1 MKKLDGDKKDTIP
14 GGTLDYET
22 PEYFSQSREPMDYE
36 TLQSQDFFAI
46 GATIF
51 YLKYGEEMLDCSP
64 YSEKTEEEKMKIS
77 PIYRKKKRTNEKK
90 HKT

>member
-1 MKKLDGDKKDTIP
+1 
-14 GGTLDYET
+14 
-22 PEYFSQSREPMDYE
+22 MDYE

-64 YSEKTEEEKMKIS
+64 YSEKTEEEKKESIS
-77 PIYRKKKRTNEKK
+77 WRKRKRRNEKK
-90 HKT
+90 YKERINRRFINK

>member
-1 MKKLDGDKKDTIP
+1 
-14 GGTLDYET
+14 
-22 PEYFSQSREPMDYE
+22 MDYE

-77 PIYRKKKRTNEKK
+77 PICRKKKENK
-90 HKT
+90 

>member
-1 MKKLDGDKKDTIP
+1 
-14 GGTLDYET
+14 
-22 PEYFSQSREPMDYE
+22 MDYE

-64 YSEKTEEEKMKIS
+64 YSEKTEEEKMKKH
-77 PIYRKKKRTNEKK
+77 PEEKKRTNEKK